1 MELRFAPLSLASL
14 GSLQTEVLCLPV
26 FSDERPPRGALG
38 LVDWRLCGRVSEL
51 LVSEVVSGAFDE
63 ALLMPPPA
71 RLLAAE
77 RLLLLGAGQRTEAD
91 PPRVRAL
98 LERLV
103 ARLLALR
110 VRTAAFALPHGTL
123 RWLAPEQAIDLLLE
137 VSAASSGRFDE
148 LVVVDT
154 EAAQRAM
161 EPRIEYARRRA
172 VSDL

>member
-1 MELRFAPLSLASL
+1 MELRFASLTLASL
-14 GSLQTEVLCLPV
+14 GALETEVLCLPV
-26 FSDERPPRGALG
+26 FLDERPPRGALG

-51 LVSEVVSGAFDE
+51 LVSEVLSGNFDE

-71 RLLAAE
+71 GRLTAE
-77 RLLLLGAGQRTEAD
+77 RLLLIGAGSRAEAD
-91 PPRVRAL
+91 VARVRAL
-98 LERLV
+98 LERLI

-123 RWLAPEQAIDLLLE
+123 PWLAPEQAIDLLLE
-137 VSAASSGRFDE
+137 ATSTSSARFDE

-172 VSDL
+172 VTDL

>member
-14 GSLQTEVLCLPV
+14 GALATEVLCLPV
-26 FSDERPPRGALG
+26 FHDERPPRGALG
-38 LVDWRLCGRVSEL
+38 LVDWRLCGRLSEL
-51 LVSEVVSGAFDE
+51 LVSDKLSGAFDD

-71 RLLAAE
+71 RLLSAE
-77 RLLLLGAGQRTEAD
+77 RLLLLGAGTRAEAD
-91 PPRVRAL
+91 LTRVRAL

-103 ARLLALR
+103 GRLLALR
-110 VRTAAFALPHGTL
+110 VRTAAFALPHGSL
-123 RWLAPEQAIDLLLE
+123 PWLAPEQAIDLLLE
-137 VSAASSGRFDE
+137 VTSTSSARFDE

-172 VSDL
+172 ITDV